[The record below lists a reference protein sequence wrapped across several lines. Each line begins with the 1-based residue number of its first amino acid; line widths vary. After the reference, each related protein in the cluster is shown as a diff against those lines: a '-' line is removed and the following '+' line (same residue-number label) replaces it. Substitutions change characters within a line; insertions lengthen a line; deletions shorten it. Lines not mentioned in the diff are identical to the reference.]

1 LRVDGRQLTV
11 DSSGR
16 RLGIVVM
23 LALGFGSCRQDM
35 HDQPKYEPY
44 ERSEIF
50 DDSRASRL
58 PVAGT
63 VARGQLDDDD
73 HLVAGKIGDQFAD
86 TFPYAITLDIVQR
99 GQQRYEIYCTPCHGR
114 SGRGNGMIVQRGYRP
129 PPSFHIDRLRQE
141 RPGYFYD
148 VIARGFGAMPDY
160 AAQIAVR
167 DRWAIV
173 AYIRALQ
180 LSQNATLS
188 DVPPA
193 LREELLSA
201 AQR

>member
-1 LRVDGRQLTV
+1 LKRHCAAVLT
-11 DSSGR
+11 
-16 RLGIVVM
+16 LG
-23 LALGFGSCRQDM
+23 LAACRQDM
-35 HDQPKYEPY
+35 HDQPRYEPY
-44 ERSEIF
+44 ERSETF
-50 DDSRASRL
+50 ADRRASRL

-63 VARGQLDDDD
+63 VARGQLHDDE
-73 HLVAGKIGDQFAD
+73 HLETGRIGDQFAD
-86 TFPYAITLDIVQR
+86 TFPSAVTLDVVQR

-148 VIARGFGAMPDY
+148 VITRGFGAMPDY
-160 AAQIAVR
+160 AAQITVR

-193 LREELLSA
+193 QREELLSA